1 MVEIEIGNMNQQ
13 CLDHRIGD
21 RKLLISELAAWEWEK
36 RRNEKKATINWM
48 FNVDAARTKLN
59 RAYEKLI
66 CQN

>member
-1 MVEIEIGNMNQQ
+1 MVEIEIGSMNQQ
-13 CLDHRIGD
+13 CLDRRMGD
-21 RKLLISELAAWEWEK
+21 RDFLISELADWEK
-36 RRNEKKATINWM
+36 SRNQRKASINWM